1 MARALI
7 ALTPRQRWALP
18 GSRHDWLVRSARIIL
33 PMMVGVLGIFLVAAP
48 LLNKNEVSFVLARDT
63 VSMAKER
70 LRVTAA
76 LYRGEDSK
84 GQPFSLRAGSAV
96 QTSAKDPVVRMKDLR
111 GEIRLSDGPAMIA
124 ANDGSYDM
132 DREVVSV
139 IGPIKFTTSDGYQ
152 LLTRDVAIA
161 LKTRTIASSGPVSGR
176 MPLGSFTAGR
186 IRADLPSR
194 TVILDGGARLHIV
207 QGAVR

>member
-1 MARALI
+1 
-7 ALTPRQRWALP
+7 
-18 GSRHDWLVRSARIIL
+18 
-33 PMMVGVLGIFLVAAP
+33 
-48 LLNKNEVSFVLARDT
+48 
-63 VSMAKER
+63 
-70 LRVTAA
+70 
-76 LYRGEDSK
+76 
-84 GQPFSLRAGSAV
+84 
-96 QTSAKDPVVRMKDLR
+96 
-111 GEIRLSDGPAMIA
+111 
-124 ANDGSYDM
+124 
-132 DREVVSV
+132 
-139 IGPIKFTTSDGYQ
+139 